1 MLLHNFTDHVQRC
14 SRINGE
20 SSVLF
25 EGDEARS
32 GQVRAARHD
41 VGYLYEVPI
50 GIVEVHRKQRA
61 SGAHALRRSFDDRYS
76 SFLKVLHDP
85 IHRPVREQAEVPAA
99 RRRAPRDRRRI
110 IGRLQAD
117 LVVAET

>member
-85 IHRPVREQAEVPAA
+85 GRSSRCQASCAA
-99 RRRAPRDRRRI
+99 RSAAHYRPLA
-110 IGRLQAD
+110 G
-117 LVVAET
+117 